1 MYIASQ
7 KKKENIAE
15 YLLYMWQIEDI
26 IRAYK
31 LDLDAIKQ
39 NLIAKSNL
47 EPEREAEL
55 IQWYEGLIE
64 MMHMEDAQ
72 QTGHLQINK
81 NVLINLN
88 DLHKQLLFSQNY
100 SEYSAAFY
108 KALPF
113 ITELKAKQNTQDE
126 TDIEVAF
133 SFIYVI
139 LMLKMKRQ
147 EITEG
152 TQKVQEI
159 IIQFLAQLSA
169 KYKLQQEG
177 KLELDL
183 D

>member
-31 LDLDAIKQ
+31 LDIDSVKENIIVNFK
-39 NLIAKSNL
+39 L
-47 EPEREAEL
+47 EADKEKEL
-55 IQWYEGLIE
+55 IEWYEGLIE
-64 MMHMEDAQ
+64 MMRLENVQ
-72 QTGHLQINK
+72 ETGHLQINK

-88 DLHKQLLFSQNY
+88 DLHKQLLFSQDY
-100 SEYSAAFY
+100 PEYNAAFY

-113 ITELKAKQNTQDE
+113 LAELKGKQNSQDE

-152 TQKVQEI
+152 TQKAQEI
-159 IIQFLAQLSA
+159 IAQFLAQLSL

-177 KLELDL
+177 NLKLDL
-183 D
+183 E